1 METFKAL
8 VASLNEEGKVDASVQ
23 ELQREDLPEGDVL
36 IRVHYSSVNFKDGLA
51 ATNAKSGVVR
61 NYPMVLGIDL
71 SGEVV
76 ESKSEEFQPGDKVI
90 ATSYGLGVSHP
101 GGFSEYAQVPVEWVV
116 PLPEGLDLKEAMILG
131 TAGFTAGESVV
142 ALEEKG
148 LHPEKGPVLV
158 RGTTGGVGST
168 SVQILD
174 KLGYTVAAESR
185 KKETSSDYL
194 RQLGADEVLH
204 PDEAQLEKRKPLAKQ
219 RWQAIID
226 SVGGEYLSDYLAQL
240 QYGGSLALS
249 GNAGGVKFEATVLPF
264 ILRGINVLGID
275 SVDYPLEKR
284 RELWHRLATDMKPA
298 NLAGM
303 VDHEVSLEELP
314 SAFEQIM
321 AGKMKGR
328 ILVKV
333 AGE

>member
-1 METFKAL
+1 MDTFKAL
-8 VASLNEEGKVDASVQ
+8 VASAEEGKVNASVQ
-23 ELQREDLPEGDVL
+23 ELRKEDLPEGDVL

-226 SVGGEYLSDYLAQL
+226 PVGGEYLSDYLAQL